1 MEGSAARARPG
12 IWRWYDAAVDKYR
25 DLGLLILRLG
35 FGLAFVWYHGLP
47 KLMGGPAAWER
58 TGDAMANIGITFAPM
73 FWGLAAALS
82 ESLGGLLFAAGLFFR
97 PVCVAM
103 LTVMVMAT
111 IEQFGRPMPAP
122 EHALKNAFV
131 FAGMFLVGPGRY
143 VVGKR

>member
-1 MEGSAARARPG
+1 
-12 IWRWYDAAVDKYR
+12 VDKYR

-47 KLMGGPAAWER
+47 KLMGGPEGWAR

-143 VVGKR
+143 TIARLSGKR